1 MTMKNQVKFIPMFLV
16 TFLVL
21 CFWLNFFLGTL
32 LLFGYCWVF
41 IPAIIVSIYFTIAS
55 CRLRDRWQKGLFAWG
70 VFNVLLFWACWEYE
84 PSMQECDAFFMA
96 EHYEKNKKEME
107 ELVEYA
113 DRALDD
119 SAYVD
124 LEFEDG
130 EAAIFH
136 VLSKGD
142 SCIRQNW
149 DVMAML
155 KKNSLMKDIG
165 LTPDEYEDICQR
177 LDRIGCIGIKKDTS
191 HPNGKTTLYF
201 CRVGMGRYSFILFDN
216 PINQEEKDEF
226 MKSYEYIPYSDRV
239 IFQYGGGAFGKQY
252 FTTEERE
259 EFLSKHQP
267 W

>member
-32 LLFGYCWVF
+32 LLLGYCWVF

-177 LDRIGCIGIKKDTS
+177 LDRIGCIGIEKDTS

-252 FTTEERE
+252 FTIEERE
-259 EFLSKHQP
+259 EFLSGHQP

>member
-1 MTMKNQVKFIPMFLV
+1 
-16 TFLVL
+16 
-21 CFWLNFFLGTL
+21 
-32 LLFGYCWVF
+32 
-41 IPAIIVSIYFTIAS
+41 
-55 CRLRDRWQKGLFAWG
+55 
-70 VFNVLLFWACWEYE
+70 
-84 PSMQECDAFFMA
+84 MA

-136 VLSKGD
+136 ISSKGNSNIASYWND
-142 SCIRQNW
+142 EAEQ
-149 DVMAML
+149 
-155 KKNSLMKDIG
+155 KKDSLMSVVG
-165 LTPDEYEDICQR
+165 LTPEEYEDICQR
-177 LDRIGCIGIKKDTS
+177 LDRIGCIGIEKYTS

-216 PINQEEKDEF
+216 PISQEEKDEF

-252 FTTEERE
+252 FTKEERE
-259 EFLSKHQP
+259 EFLSGHQP

>member
-1 MTMKNQVKFIPMFLV
+1 MLCV
-16 TFLVL
+16 TFLIL
-21 CFWLNFFLGTL
+21 CFRLHPFWGL
-32 LLFGYCWVF
+32 LALFGFCWLF

-70 VFNVLLFWACWEYE
+70 MFNVLFFGASLIHE
-84 PSMQECDAFFMA
+84 SRIQQCDAFFMA

-113 DRALDD
+113 DRALND
-119 SAYVD
+119 STYVD

-136 VLSKGD
+136 VSSKGD

-177 LDRIGCIGIKKDTS
+177 LDRIGCIGIEKDTS
-191 HPNGKTTLYF
+191 HPNGKTVIYF
-201 CRVGMGRYSFILFDN
+201 CRVEMGRYSFILFDN
-216 PINQEEKDEF
+216 PISQEEKDEF

-252 FTTEERE
+252 FTKEERE
-259 EFLSKHQP
+259 EFLSEHQP

>member
-1 MTMKNQVKFIPMFLV
+1 MRNLWKFITMLCV
-16 TFLVL
+16 TFLIL
-21 CFWLNFFLGTL
+21 CFWLHPFLGL
-32 LLFGYCWVF
+32 LALFGFCWLF

-84 PSMQECDAFFMA
+84 LSMQECDAFFMA

-119 SAYVD
+119 STYVD
-124 LEFEDG
+124 LEFEGG
-130 EAAIFH
+130 EVAMFH
-136 VLSKGD
+136 ISSKGD
-142 SCIRQNW
+142 SYIRQSWNGEAVRRK
-149 DVMAML
+149 D
-155 KKNSLMKDIG
+155 SLMKVVG
-165 LTPDEYEDICQR
+165 LTPEEYEEISHH
-177 LDRIGCIGIKKDTS
+177 LDRMGCIGIEKDIS
-191 HPNGKTTLYF
+191 HPNGKTVIYF
-201 CRVGMGRYSFILFDN
+201 RRVGMGMYSFILFDN
-216 PINQEEKDEF
+216 PINQEEKDRF
-226 MKSYEYIPYSDRV
+226 MKGGEYIPYSDRV

>member
-1 MTMKNQVKFIPMFLV
+1 MTMKNVLKFIPMLCV
-16 TFLVL
+16 TFLIL
-21 CFWLNFFLGTL
+21 CFWLHPFWGL
-32 LLFGYCWVF
+32 LALFGFCWLF

-70 VFNVLLFWACWEYE
+70 MFNVMFFGASLIHE
-84 PSMQECDAFFMA
+84 SRIQQCDAFFMA
-96 EHYEKNKKEME
+96 KHYEKNKKEME

-119 SAYVD
+119 STYVD

-136 VLSKGD
+136 VSSKGNSNIASYWND
-142 SCIRQNW
+142 EAEQ
-149 DVMAML
+149 
-155 KKNSLMKDIG
+155 KKDSLMSVVG
-165 LTPDEYEDICQR
+165 LTPEEYGNIRQR

-252 FTTEERE
+252 FTKEERE

>member
-1 MTMKNQVKFIPMFLV
+1 MRNLWKFITMLCV
-16 TFLVL
+16 TFLIL
-21 CFWLNFFLGTL
+21 CFWLHPFLGL
-32 LLFGYCWVF
+32 LALFGFCWLF

-84 PSMQECDAFFMA
+84 LSMQECDAFFMA

-119 SAYVD
+119 STYVD
-124 LEFEDG
+124 LEFEGG
-130 EAAIFH
+130 EVAMFH
-136 VLSKGD
+136 ISSKGD
-142 SCIRQNW
+142 SYIRQSWNGEAVRRK
-149 DVMAML
+149 D
-155 KKNSLMKDIG
+155 SLMKVVG
-165 LTPDEYEDICQR
+165 LTPEEYEEISHH
-177 LDRIGCIGIKKDTS
+177 LDRMGCIGIEKDTS
-191 HPNGKTTLYF
+191 HPNGKTVIYF
-201 CRVGMGRYSFILFDN
+201 RRVGMGMYSFILFDN
-216 PINQEEKDEF
+216 PINQEEKDRF
-226 MKSYEYIPYSDRV
+226 MKGGEYIPYSDRV